1 MPDEPVQSSQKSPS
15 SGKSGRVT
23 RRQLL
28 GTASGAA
35 VGGLVVGGAGGY
47 AIGNSGSSGSG
58 GSGGGGGGGS
68 VTVGA
73 LVPVTG
79 PGAPDGQEML
89 RGMKLAI
96 GEINDA
102 GGVGGRTI
110 QLNVLDAKDQSPDVM
125 TNAMRK
131 FVSDKVAVVL
141 SPFLTTTSIEIP
153 IIGKSGIP
161 LLHVNTLQANV
172 DAAVKGGY
180 KNIFEM
186 DPSEIWYAPGFINV
200 MDELEKNG
208 QFKPRNKTAA
218 IVSAT
223 DGYSISIANGFNDEV
238 QKMGWKVVQFD
249 KYTSPQAEWGGVL
262 GRIRNNNPDVVF
274 QSDYYAGNEASFIK
288 QFAQA
293 PTQSLVY
300 QQFAPSIPEYRDLS
314 GSASDGVLWATTT
327 GTIYND
333 DEGKKFKD
341 AYQKA
346 YNREPGASNAGNQ
359 YDSIRIWAYSA
370 GLAGDPGDYDRVA
383 DNIRNLVYRGVNG
396 AYNIVDQTLLPYP
409 AKIPDPSLG
418 MPLQTYQ
425 IQNGE
430 QVMIS
435 PDPYSTG
442 KFQTPPWLK

>member
-1 MPDEPVQSSQKSPS
+1 MPDEPNKPNPKTRQS
-15 SGKSGRVT
+15 GGSGRVT

-35 VGGLVVGGAGGY
+35 VGGLVVGGVGGY
-47 AIGNSGSSGSG
+47 AIGNSGSDE
-58 GSGGGGGGGS
+58 SGGGGGGGGGS
-68 VTVGA
+68 LTVGA

-102 GGVGGRTI
+102 GGIHGREI
-110 QLNVLDAKDQSPDVM
+110 KLSVLDAKDQAPDIM

-172 DAAVKGGY
+172 DAAVKGGFQ
-180 KNIFEM
+180 NVFEM
-186 DPSEIWYAPGFINV
+186 DPSEIWYAPGFVNV
-200 MDELEKNG
+200 MDELEKAG

-223 DGYSISIANGFNDEV
+223 DGYSISIANGFRDEV
-238 QKMGWKVVQFD
+238 QKLGWKVVQFD

-262 GRIRNNNPDVVF
+262 GRVRNNNPDVLF
-274 QSDYYAGNEASFIK
+274 QSDYYAGNEASLIK

-314 GSASDGVLWATTT
+314 GKASDGVLWATTT
-327 GTIYND
+327 GSIFND
-333 DEGKKFKD
+333 DVGKAFKD
-341 AYQKA
+341 AYQKK

-359 YDSIRIWAYSA
+359 YDCIWAWARAAALTS
-370 GLAGDPGDYDRVA
+370 DPEDYDQVGE
-383 DNIRNLVYRGVNG
+383 NLTKLVFRGING

-435 PDPYSTG
+435 PEPYTTG